1 MSKKYNVTP
10 LSAEEKRW
18 VRDLERVLL
27 RTPERLELYTIGDRD
42 LTVFT
47 NEFGTD
53 GKDSIVDCAPGN
65 DGRSLAHVKS
75 ACPIHGLCG

>member
-1 MSKKYNVTP
+1 MKRYATP
-10 LSAEEKRW
+10 PLTKEERRW
-18 VRDLERVLL
+18 IRDLERVLL
-27 RTPERLELYTIGDRD
+27 RTPKRLELYTIGDRD

-53 GKDSIVDCAPGN
+53 GEDSIVDCAPGH